1 MYRATY
7 KQKRVIKLAPDAVIR
22 VNGDF
27 KITICPVCKAQ
38 INLSDYVTSLSTS
51 LPINSTIGNA
61 QFTIAMP
68 RHGSEGNYMVRG
80 GRVYGL
86 ELMDEIEV
94 FIKGRYPTD
103 QNDEYPYY
111 KVFWGV
117 VTNIGES
124 YNAGVQEISVSCES
138 MLKWFQLMRTNVH
151 PAIMHAGDSTGEAN
165 GKNVNFWSGNN
176 FANLT
181 PYEIIYKLTEVTMLN
196 MVIPATHDT
205 EKKPET
211 PKDKKGNDFDKVN
224 KYWGGENGKKIKNTV
239 IADWQKKFESIR
251 SALKMFGTTSES
263 FVEKKD
269 SNYVDTK
276 NKAITDKAQAMASAT
291 KATTAASIHIN
302 SKALMDFKPFAFKSE
317 DTSLS
322 MISSNYKTNLELINE
337 VRTYTAYEFY
347 QDTNG
352 DIVFKPPFWN
362 LDTEP
367 NNVYKIKDSDIVS
380 WDFQES
386 EDSVVTR
393 VEVKGQINLSKQI
406 AVDAGF
412 TSMGI
417 FTNYALTRKFGLRT
431 HPLSSQVLSTPHLCY
446 HHAINEMDRIN
457 ANIYRGSL
465 TIVGRPELRLGYPVY
480 IESRDMY
487 GYIENISHNF
497 AFGGPFTT
505 QIHLTSIRK
514 KYLGNDT
521 MSEGYAFNTD
531 SDKKLKG
538 DAVVLVYVGP
548 DDTVISDDI
557 KDKVN
562 QPVADHNQVP
572 YERRPKGGLK
582 TNRAGSYK
590 EISLKDK
597 KAQGLLQ
604 QLDIAKQSGNT
615 NAYLKFLDKA
625 IPVSDESG
633 YELIGIFEYGRSM
646 YLDSNGTI
654 KKKAGSFGQLL
665 SKSINKASK
674 FNDIQGG
681 GASVYQHNPD
691 KTTMLDGNSK
701 EINKAANTEKGVSD
715 FQSQKSFKL
724 ASIAP
729 GRDKALSPGCSCFDG
744 ELTNI
749 PYQSKTP
756 SNKQKPIKS
765 TRK

>member
-1 MYRATY
+1 
-7 KQKRVIKLAPDAVIR
+7 
-22 VNGDF
+22 
-27 KITICPVCKAQ
+27 
-38 INLSDYVTSLSTS
+38 
-51 LPINSTIGNA
+51 
-61 QFTIAMP
+61 MP
-68 RHGSEGNYMVRG
+68 RHGTDGNYMVRG

-117 VTNIGES
+117 ITNIGET
-124 YNAGVQEISVSCES
+124 YNGGVQEISVSCES

-151 PAIMHAGDSTGEAN
+151 PAIMHQTDNAGEAH
-165 GKNVNFWSGNN
+165 GKNINFWSGHN
-176 FANLT
+176 FSNLT

-196 MVIPATHDT
+196 MVIPATFDT

-211 PKDKKGNDFDKVN
+211 PKDQKGRDYDQVN
-224 KYWGGENGKKIKNTV
+224 KYYGGENGKKIKDNIITE
-239 IADWQKKFESIR
+239 WQKKFSSIR
-251 SALKMFGTTSES
+251 NALKMFGTSSES

-269 SNYVDTK
+269 SNFTDTK
-276 NKAITDKAQAMASAT
+276 NKATTEKAQAMASAT
-291 KATTAASIHIN
+291 KATTAASININ

-352 DIVFKPPFWN
+352 DIIFKPPFWN

-367 NNVYKIKDSDIVS
+367 NTVYKIEDTDIIS

-406 AVDAGF
+406 NVSPGF
-412 TSMGI
+412 TPMGI
-417 FTNYALTRKFGLRT
+417 FTNYALSRKFGLRT
-431 HPLSSQVLSTPHLCY
+431 HPLSSQVLSSPNLCY

-521 MSEGYAFNTD
+521 MSEGYAFNND
-531 SDKKLKG
+531 SAKKLRG
-538 DAVVLVYVGP
+538 DAIVLVYAGP
-548 DDTVISDDI
+548 DNTAISDDI
-557 KDKVN
+557 KNKVN
-562 QPVADHNQVP
+562 QPLPEHNQVP
-572 YERRPKGGLK
+572 YERRPQGGLK
-582 TNRAGSYK
+582 TNRAGTYK
-590 EISLKDK
+590 ELSLKDK
-597 KAQGLLQ
+597 QAQSILQ
-604 QLDIAKQSGNT
+604 QLDVAKQSGNT

-646 YLDSNGTI
+646 YLDNNGTI
-654 KKKAGSFGQLL
+654 RKKAGSFGQLL
-665 SKSINKASK
+665 SRAINKAKK

-681 GASVYQHNPD
+681 GASVNRHYGD
-691 KTTMLDGNSK
+691 GTTMLKSDSK
-701 EINKAANTEKGVSD
+701 EVNKSVNTAKEVAD
-715 FQSQKSFKL
+715 FQSLKSFKL
-724 ASIAP
+724 ANIAP
-729 GRDKALSPGCSCFDG
+729 GRDKAVSPGCSCFDG
-744 ELTNI
+744 EITNI
-749 PYQSKTP
+749 PLKDSTP
-756 SNKQKPIKS
+756 TNKQKTMTS